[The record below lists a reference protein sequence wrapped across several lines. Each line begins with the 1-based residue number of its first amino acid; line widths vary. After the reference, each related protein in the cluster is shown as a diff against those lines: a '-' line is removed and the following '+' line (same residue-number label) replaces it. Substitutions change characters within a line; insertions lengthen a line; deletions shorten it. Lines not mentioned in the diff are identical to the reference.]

1 MVSIE
6 MGREISDNRF
16 RKYIHT
22 HSHFPLRKKNEAR
35 GKNPLPLP
43 INLSPSLK
51 FCIGPVMKLD
61 SMAKESSHYQSSV
74 LRARPNFL
82 SKSLFFLLLLFL
94 LFEFDHER
102 VCCVCDSGEEYRGMP
117 PHSVCPY
124 PKEHSCVSCLT

>member
-82 SKSLFFLLLLFL
+82 SKSLFFFFFFFFFYSSLTMSVCVACVIAGRGIEAFL
-94 LFEFDHER
+94 LTQCVPTLRNTVACR
-102 VCCVCDSGEEYRGMP
+102 V
-117 PHSVCPY
+117 
-124 PKEHSCVSCLT
+124 